1 MTPDQTGTDTAPEKT
16 AGSAPAPSPAA
27 PAPTRARVVLRLIP
41 GLALTFAIAVVATIL
56 GTFAPVVGGP
66 VFGIV
71 IGVVLAAFL
80 RPGTVL
86 DAGTKFSSK
95 RILQASIVVL
105 GSGLSLQQVVTVGA
119 SSLPVM
125 LGTLAVALLGGWL
138 IGKALRV
145 DGEIGTLIS
154 VGTGICGAS
163 AIAAVTAVIDAAESK
178 VAYAIGTIFTFNV
191 AAVLIYPSLGHLL
204 GLSQHAFGLWAGTA
218 INDTS
223 SVVAAAYTYGSSAG
237 AYGVVVKLTRTLMI
251 IPISI
256 ALALFIARRRAR
268 AAEFVPDGG
277 LPASAGHGESG
288 AAPARR
294 RVPWKQI
301 VPLFIIGFLFA
312 SALDTVGAIPD
323 SWHGPL
329 SFIGVFM
336 ITMALSGIGLST
348 RLSTLKS
355 AGHRPLLLGG
365 ILFVLVGASSLALQA
380 ATGTL

>member
-1 MTPDQTGTDTAPEKT
+1 MTD
-16 AGSAPAPSPAA
+16 SSPAA
-27 PAPTRARVVLRLIP
+27 PPAPSRPRTLLRLLP

-56 GTFAPVVGGP
+56 GTFVPVVGGP

-71 IGVVLAAFL
+71 IGVLLAAFL

-86 DAGTKFSSK
+86 DSGTKFSSK

-105 GSGLSLQQVVTVGA
+105 GSGLSLTQVVSVGA
-119 SSLPVM
+119 ASLPVM

-138 IGKALRV
+138 LGKALRV

-191 AAVLIYPSLGHLL
+191 AAVLVYPTLGHLL

-251 IPISI
+251 IPISVV
-256 ALALFIARRRAR
+256 LALFVARRRSR
-268 AAEFVPDGG
+268 ALELAPDGG
-277 LPASAGHGESG
+277 
-288 AAPARR
+288 AAAADGGTTRR
-294 RVPWKQI
+294 RVPWKKI
-301 VPLFIIGFLFA
+301 VPLFIVGFLVA
-312 SALDTVGAIPD
+312 SALDSVGAIPD
-323 SWHGPL
+323 SWHAPL
-329 SFIGVFM
+329 SFAGVFM

-348 RLSTLKS
+348 RLATLKS

-365 ILFVLVGASSLALQA
+365 ILFVLVGASSLLLQA